1 MGREAAQN
9 MTPIMSILG
18 SDGTLRLTVPEGT
31 PGAVFREGETKD
43 GKHYSKWELVF
54 KSLSGKISNMWF
66 HDGDY
71 GLNLMVSFAYD
82 GGEDTVS
89 FGTATPF
96 GEDFMKKLPNIN
108 LDEFVTISPFS
119 FIDDNGK
126 NRRGVTVKQGD
137 TKLEN
142 YFYDKEK
149 KKNVHKY
156 PNPEGD
162 TSTFTKDDW
171 KIYFLQA
178 RKFLVKHTE
187 DNFIPKFADR
197 QPKIEVSSVPY
208 PTDYVEPTI

>member
-1 MGREAAQN
+1 MGREVAEAR
-9 MTPIMSILG
+9 TPIMSILG
-18 SDGTLRLTVPEGT
+18 TDGTLRLTVPAGT
-31 PGAVFREGETKD
+31 EGAVYREYELKD
-43 GKHYSKWELVF
+43 GTKGSKWELVF

-66 HDGDY
+66 YDGDY
-71 GLNLMVSFAYD
+71 GTNLMVSFAYD

-119 FIDDNGK
+119 FIDDSGK

-137 TKLEN
+137 VKLEN

-149 KKNVHKY
+149 KKNLHKY

-162 TSTFTKDDW
+162 PATFTKDDW

-178 RKFLVKHTE
+178 RKFLVKNTE
-187 DNFIPKFADR
+187 ENFLPKFADR
-197 QPKIEVSSVPY
+197 QKKIEVSTVEY
-208 PTDYVEPTI
+208 PTEYAEPTL